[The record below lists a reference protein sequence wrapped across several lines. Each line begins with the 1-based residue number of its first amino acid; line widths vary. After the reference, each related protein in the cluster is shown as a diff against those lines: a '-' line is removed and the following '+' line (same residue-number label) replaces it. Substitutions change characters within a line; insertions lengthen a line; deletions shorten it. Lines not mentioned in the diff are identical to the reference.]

1 MKNELSRVVDSLPGL
16 VWTTPHPDVE
26 ARNHSGD
33 SARLIVDTALDAVI
47 AMDAVDVQQSA
58 RNS

>member
-1 MKNELSRVVDSLPGL
+1 MKNELSRVVDSLPGP
-16 VWTTPHPDVE
+16 VWTTPHPDIE

-33 SARLIVDTALDAVI
+33 SARLIVDMALDVT

-58 RNS
+58 RSS